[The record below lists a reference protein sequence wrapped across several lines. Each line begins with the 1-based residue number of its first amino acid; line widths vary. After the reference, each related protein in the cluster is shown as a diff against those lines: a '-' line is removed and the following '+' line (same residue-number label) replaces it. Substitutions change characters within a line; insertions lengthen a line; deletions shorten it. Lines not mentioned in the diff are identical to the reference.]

1 MNIEKANRISLVDQV
16 AAQIEE
22 LIETGAWPVGTRLP
36 PEMELMERFE
46 VSRNTLRE
54 AIRAL
59 VHSGLLQTR
68 QGSGTHVCSTSALGV
83 AIERRVSKS
92 DLQETLEVRHAL
104 EREAAR
110 LAAVRRSDEDVRK
123 LRSYLDNCRQAINDG
138 DQEGY
143 AEADIQLHQAV
154 AAAAHNRLLIELY
167 EHMIDALH
175 SSVRNLVE
183 LSFCTATHQH
193 IHEKL
198 VEGIATQNE
207 EAAAEAVNEYMVYLK
222 DLLSAGLEE

>member
-22 LIETGAWPVGTRLP
+22 LIESGAWPVGTRLP

>member
-1 MNIEKANRISLVDQV
+1 MKIERTNRMSLVDQV
-16 AAQIEE
+16 VLQIEE
-22 LIETGAWPVGTRLP
+22 LIESGTWPVGTRLP
-36 PEMELMERFE
+36 SEMELMEQFD

-59 VHSGLLQTR
+59 VHSGLLQTK
-68 QGSGTHVCSTSALGV
+68 QGSGTHVCSTSALGA

-92 DLQETLEVRHAL
+92 RLQETLEVRHAL

-110 LAAVRRSDEDVRK
+110 LAAARRSEEDVRR
-123 LRSYLDNCRQAINDG
+123 LRLYLDNCRQASAVRN
-138 DQEGY
+138 QEAY

-154 AAAAHNRLLIELY
+154 AAATRNRLLIELY
-167 EHMIDALH
+167 EHMTEALH

-183 LSFCTATHQH
+183 LSFCTDVHEY

-198 VEGIATQNE
+198 VEGIAAQNE
-207 EAAAEAVNEYMVYLK
+207 EAAAEAVNEYMAYLK
-222 DLLSAGLEE
+222 DLLSTSLEE

>member
-22 LIETGAWPVGTRLP
+22 LIESGAWPVGTRLP
-36 PEMELMERFE
+36 PEMELMEQFE

>member
-1 MNIEKANRISLVDQV
+1 MKIERTNRISLVDQV
-16 AAQIEE
+16 VSQIEE
-22 LIETGAWPVGTRLP
+22 LIESGTWTVGTRLP
-36 PEMELMERFE
+36 PEMELMERFD

-59 VHSGLLQTR
+59 VHSGLLQTK
-68 QGSGTHVCSTSALGV
+68 QGSGTHVCSTSALGA
-83 AIERRVSKS
+83 AIERRLGKS

-110 LAAVRRSDEDVRK
+110 LAASRRNEEDVRK
-123 LRSYLDNCRQAINDG
+123 LKLHLDNCRQAIDTRN
-138 DQEGY
+138 QEAY

-167 EHMIDALH
+167 EHMTDALH

-183 LSFCTATHQH
+183 LSFCTDVHQY

-198 VEGIATQNE
+198 VEGIVAQNE
-207 EAAAEAVNEYMVYLK
+207 EEAAEAVNEYMAYLK
-222 DLLSAGLEE
+222 DLLSASLEE

>member
-16 AAQIEE
+16 VAQIEE
-22 LIETGAWPVGTRLP
+22 LIESGAWPVGTRLP